1 MLVPACDPHSPSP
14 DFPWPPRPEG
24 YFLAAMDYR
33 PIQSLL
39 IANRSEIAIRVMR
52 AAAEMNVRTV
62 AIYSKEDRL
71 ALHRFKADESYL
83 VGEGKKPLAA
93 YLDIDDILRIA
104 RQAGVDAI
112 HPGYGFLSE
121 NPEFA
126 QAVIDAGIRWIGP
139 LPEVMRKLGNK
150 VAARNAA
157 IAAGV
162 PVMPATEP
170 LPHDLDACKR
180 LAAGIGYPLMLK
192 ASWGGGGRGM
202 RVLES
207 EQDLEGALAAA
218 RREALAAFGNDE
230 VYVEKLVRNARH
242 VEVQVLGDTHGNLVH
257 LYERDCTVQRRN
269 QKVVERAPAPYLDDA
284 GRGALCESALRLM
297 RAVGYTHAG
306 TVEFLMDADSG
317 QFYFIEVNPRIQV
330 EHTVTEMV
338 TGIDI
343 VKAQIRITEGGHIG
357 MTENTRDADGR
368 IVVRAAGVPVQQDI
382 HLNGHALQ
390 CRITTEDPENG
401 FLPDYGRLTAY
412 RSAAGFGVRL
422 DAGTAYGG
430 AVITPYYDSLLVKVT
445 TWAPTAPESMRR
457 MDRALRE
464 FRIRGVASN
473 LQFLENVINHP
484 AFRSGDVTTRFID
497 KTPEL
502 LAFAKRQDRA
512 TKLLRYLGEVS
523 VNGHP
528 ELSGRALPTLPLP
541 APVLPAI
548 DTSADLPYGTRDRL
562 RELGAEKFSRWM
574 LEQKQ
579 VLLTDTTMRDAHQ
592 SLFATRMR
600 TADMLPIAPFYARE
614 LSQLFSLEC
623 WGGATFDV
631 ALRFL
636 KEDPWQ
642 RLEQLRERVPNVL
655 FQMLLRGSNA
665 VGYTNYADNVVR
677 FFVRQ
682 AASAGVD
689 VFRVFDSLN
698 WVRNMRVAID
708 AVGESGALCEGAI
721 CYTGDLFDPKRS
733 KYDLKYYVGIAREL
747 QQAGVHVLG
756 IKDMAGICRPQAAAA
771 LVRALKEET
780 GLPVHFHTHD
790 TSGISAASA
799 LAAIEAGCDA
809 VDGALDAM
817 SGLTSQPNL
826 SSIAAALA
834 GSERDPGLDLE
845 RLHEASMY
853 WEGVRRYYAPF
864 ESEIRAGTADV
875 YRHEMPGGQY
885 TNLREQARSLGIEH
899 RWTEVSRA
907 YAEVNQMFGDIVKV
921 TPTSKVVGDLA
932 LMMVANDLSA
942 ADVCDPG
949 KEIAFPES
957 VVSLFRGEL
966 GFPPDGFPPALSRK
980 VLRGEPPAPYRPG
993 DQIAPVDL
1001 DAARSAGAAACEQP
1015 LDDRQLASYLMYPK
1029 QAAEYHAHV
1038 RQYSDTSVVPTPAYL
1053 YGLQPQQEAAI
1064 DIEPGKT
1071 LLVSLQGT
1079 HPDADEGKIKVQ
1091 FELNGQSR
1099 TTLVEQRSTAQA
1111 AAARQGRAVAEPDNP
1126 LHVAAPMPG
1135 SIVTVAVQPGQRV
1148 AAGTTLLALEAMK
1161 METHIA
1167 ADRDCEIAAVHV
1179 KAGDR
1184 VAAKD
1189 LLVEL
1194 KD

>member
-1 MLVPACDPHSPSP
+1 MTHT
-14 DFPWPPRPEG
+14 
-24 YFLAAMDYR
+24 
-33 PIQSLL
+33 PIESLL

-52 AAAEMNVRTV
+52 AAAEMNIRTV

-83 VGEGKKPLAA
+83 VGDGKKPLAA

-104 RQAGVDAI
+104 RQAKVDAI

-121 NPEFA
+121 NPDFA

-139 LPEVMRKLGNK
+139 SPEVMRTLGNK
-150 VAARNAA
+150 VAARDAA

-162 PVMPATEP
+162 PVMPATAP
-170 LPHDLDACKR
+170 LPENLEACRR
-180 LAAGIGYPLMLK
+180 LAAGVGYPLMLK

-202 RVLES
+202 RVLEN
-207 EQDLEGALAAA
+207 EQDLENALGAA

-242 VEVQVLGDTHGNLVH
+242 VEVQVLGDMHGTLVH

-269 QKVVERAPAPYLDDA
+269 QKVVERAPAPYLDPA
-284 GRGALCESALRLM
+284 ARETLCEAALRLM
-297 RAVGYTHAG
+297 RGVGYSHAG
-306 TVEFLMDADSG
+306 TVEFLMDADTG

-330 EHTVTEMV
+330 EHTVTEMI
-338 TGIDI
+338 TGVDI
-343 VKAQIRITEGGHIG
+343 VKAQIRITESGRIG
-357 MTENTRDADGR
+357 MIEDVVDECGGVVTRAT
-368 IVVRAAGVPVQQDI
+368 GVPAQNDI
-382 HLNGHALQ
+382 PLNGHALQ

-445 TWAPTAPESMRR
+445 TWAPTAAESIRR

-484 AFRSGDVTTRFID
+484 AFACGNLTTRFID
-497 KTPEL
+497 LTPEL
-502 LAFAKRQDRA
+502 LAFAKRRDRA
-512 TKLLRYLGEVS
+512 TKLLSYLGEVS
-523 VNGHP
+523 VNGHA
-528 ELSGRALPTLPLP
+528 ELSGRALPQLPLP
-541 APVLPAI
+541 KPLLPPLHGTAPVRP
-548 DTSADLPYGTRDRL
+548 GTRDRL
-562 RELGAEKFSRWM
+562 RELGPEKFASWM

-600 TADMLPIAPFYARE
+600 TADMLPIAPFYARH
-614 LSQLFSLEC
+614 LPQLFSLEC

-642 RLEQLRERVPNVL
+642 RLTQLRERVPNIL

-677 FFVRQ
+677 FFVQQ
-682 AASAGVD
+682 AAGAGVD
-689 VFRVFDSLN
+689 LFRVFDSLN

-708 AVGESGALCEGAI
+708 VVRESGALCEGAI
-721 CYTGDLFDPKRS
+721 CYTGDLFDSSRA

-747 QQAGVHVLG
+747 QRAGVHVLG
-756 IKDMAGICRPQAAAA
+756 IKDMAGICRPQAASA
-771 LVRALKEET
+771 LVKALKEET

-790 TSGISAASA
+790 TSGISGASA
-799 LAAIEAGCDA
+799 LAAIAAGCDA

-864 ESEIRAGTADV
+864 ESEIRAGTADI

-907 YAEVNQMFGDIVKV
+907 YAEVNRMFGDIVKV
-921 TPTSKVVGDLA
+921 TPTSKVVGDMA

-942 ADVCDPG
+942 ADLSNPT

-957 VVSLFRGEL
+957 VVSLFKGEL
-966 GFPPDGFPPALSRK
+966 GFPPDGFPAALSRK

-993 DQIAPVDL
+993 DQIAAVDL
-1001 DAARSAGAAACEQP
+1001 EAARVAGETACEHQ

-1029 QAAEYHAHV
+1029 QTADYFQHLRA
-1038 RQYSDTSVVPTPAYL
+1038 YSDTSVVPTPAFL
-1053 YGLQPQQEAAI
+1053 YGLQPQEEVAI
-1064 DIEPGKT
+1064 DIAAGKT
-1071 LLVSLQGT
+1071 LLVSLQGR
-1079 HPDADEGKIKVQ
+1079 HADTAEGMVKVQ

-1099 TTLVEQRSTAQA
+1099 TASIEQRSTAQA
-1111 AAARQGRAVAEPDNP
+1111 GPTRRSRPVAEPSNP

-1135 SIVTVAVQPGQRV
+1135 SVVTVAVQAGQRV
-1148 AAGTTLLALEAMK
+1148 TAGSTLIALEAMK
-1161 METHIA
+1161 MEMHLA
-1167 ADRDCEIAAVHV
+1167 AEHDCEIAEVHV
-1179 KAGDR
+1179 HTGDR

-1189 LLVEL
+1189 LLIRL
-1194 KD
+1194 KDRT

>member
-1 MLVPACDPHSPSP
+1 MNQPAIKS
-14 DFPWPPRPEG
+14 
-24 YFLAAMDYR
+24 
-33 PIQSLL
+33 IL

-52 AAAEMNVRTV
+52 AAAEMDIRTV

-83 VGEGKKPLAA
+83 VGEGKKPLDA

-104 RQAGVDAI
+104 RQAKVDAI

-121 NPEFA
+121 NPDFA

-139 LPEVMRKLGNK
+139 APEVMRTLGNK

-157 IAAGV
+157 VSAGV
-162 PVMPATEP
+162 PVMPATAP
-170 LPHDLDACKR
+170 LPADLGECQR
-180 LAAGIGYPLMLK
+180 LAAQVGYPLMLK

-207 EQDLEGALAAA
+207 EQDLTTALPVA
-218 RREALAAFGNDE
+218 RREAFAAFGNDE

-242 VEVQVLGDTHGNLVH
+242 VEVQILGDSHGTVVH
-257 LYERDCTVQRRN
+257 LHERDCTVQRRN
-269 QKVVERAPAPYLDDA
+269 QKVVERAPAPYLDIH
-284 GRGALCESALRLM
+284 GRQHLCAAALKLM

-330 EHTVTEMV
+330 EHTVTELV
-338 TGIDI
+338 TGVDI
-343 VKAQIRITEGGHIG
+343 VKAQIRITEGGQIG
-357 MTENTRDADGR
+357 CIEDERDSQGR
-368 IVVRAAGVPVQQDI
+368 VVARASGVPAQQHI
-382 HLNGHALQ
+382 TLNGHAVQ

-401 FLPDYGRLTAY
+401 FLPDHGRLTAY

-445 TWAPTAPESMRR
+445 TWAPTADESIQR

-484 AFRSGDVTTRFID
+484 AFADGQVTTRFID
-497 KTPEL
+497 TTPAL
-502 LAFAKRQDRA
+502 FAFAKRRDRA
-512 TKLLRYLGEVS
+512 SRLLSYLGDVA
-523 VNGHP
+523 VNGNP
-528 ELSGRALPTLPLP
+528 ELKGRVLPSLPLP
-541 APVLPAI
+541 QPVCPRVDA
-548 DTSADLPYGTRDRL
+548 TSAVPPGTRDRL
-562 RELGAEKFSRWM
+562 KELGPDRFAQWM
-574 LEQKQ
+574 LDQKR

-600 TADMLPIAPFYARE
+600 TADMLPIAPFYAQN

-642 RLEQLRERVPNVL
+642 RLTQLRERVPNVL

-677 FFVRQ
+677 FFVQQ
-682 AASAGVD
+682 AANAGID
-689 VFRVFDSLN
+689 LFRVFDSLN
-698 WVRNMRVAID
+698 WVDNMRVSID
-708 AVGESGALCEGAI
+708 AVRESGALCEGAI
-721 CYTGDLFDPKRS
+721 CYTGDLFDGARS
-733 KYDLKYYVGIAREL
+733 KYDLGYYIRIAREL
-747 QQAGVHVLG
+747 QRAGVHILG
-756 IKDMAGICRPQAAAA
+756 IKDMAGICRPQAASA
-771 LVRALKEET
+771 LVKAIKAET

-826 SSIAAALA
+826 SSIAAALK
-834 GSERDPGLDLE
+834 GGVRDPGLNLD
-845 RLHEASMY
+845 RLHEASTY
-853 WEGVRRYYAPF
+853 WEGVRRYYTPF
-864 ESEIRAGTADV
+864 ESDIRAGTADV

-907 YAEVNQMFGDIVKV
+907 YADVNRIFGDIVKV
-921 TPTSKVVGDLA
+921 TPTSKVVGDMA
-932 LMMVANDLSA
+932 LTMVTNNLTA
-942 ADVCDPG
+942 ADVCDPA
-949 KEIAFPES
+949 KEVAFPES

-966 GFPPDGFPPALSRK
+966 GFPPDGFPDALSRR
-980 VLRGEPPAPYRPG
+980 VLKSEPPAPHRPG
-993 DQIAPVDL
+993 ERIAPVNL
-1001 DAARSAGAAACEQP
+1001 EAARAIGEAACARA
-1015 LDDRQLASYLMYPK
+1015 LDDQQLASYLMYPK
-1029 QAAEYHAHV
+1029 LTSDYYEH
-1038 RQYSDTSVVPTPAYL
+1038 RRRYSDTASLPTPAYF
-1053 YGLQPQQEAAI
+1053 YGLQPQQEIAV
-1064 DIEPGKT
+1064 DIAPGKT
-1071 LLVSLQGT
+1071 LLIGLQGVQ
-1079 HPDADEGKIKVQ
+1079 PDAEEGVFKVQ

-1099 TTLVEQRSTAQA
+1099 TARVEKRGVKRAAQA
-1111 AAARQGRAVAEPDNP
+1111 RPLADIGNP
-1126 LHVAAPMPG
+1126 LHIAAPMPG
-1135 SIVTVAVQPGQRV
+1135 SIVTVAIQPGQRV
-1148 AAGTTLLALEAMK
+1148 SAGSTLVSLEAMK

-1167 ADRDCEIAAVHV
+1167 AQSDCEIEAVHV
-1179 KAGDR
+1179 RAGDS
-1184 VAAKD
+1184 VCAKE
-1189 LLVEL
+1189 LLIVL
-1194 KD
+1194 KDIDR

>member
-1 MLVPACDPHSPSP
+1 M
-14 DFPWPPRPEG
+14 DF
-24 YFLAAMDYR
+24 A
-33 PIQSLL
+33 PIKSLL

-52 AAAEMNVRTV
+52 AAAEMGIRTV

-83 VGEGKKPLAA
+83 VGDGKKPLAA
-93 YLDIDDILRIA
+93 YLDIDDVLRIA
-104 RQAGVDAI
+104 RQAKVDAI

-121 NPEFA
+121 NPDFA

-139 LPEVMRKLGNK
+139 SPDVMRMLGNK

-162 PVMPATEP
+162 PVMPATDP
-170 LPHDLDACKR
+170 LPLDLDECKR
-180 LAAGIGYPLMLK
+180 RAAGIGYPLMLK

-202 RVLES
+202 RVLET
-207 EQDLEGALAAA
+207 EQDLEPALAAA

-230 VYVEKLVRNARH
+230 VYLEKLVRNARH
-242 VEVQVLGDTHGNLVH
+242 VEVQILGDKHGNLVH
-257 LYERDCTVQRRN
+257 LHERDCTVQRRN
-269 QKVVERAPAPYLDDA
+269 QKVIERAPAPYLDDA
-284 GRGALCESALRLM
+284 GRASLCDAALRLM
-297 RAVGYTHAG
+297 GAVGYTHAG

-330 EHTVTEMV
+330 EHTVTEMI

-343 VKAQIRITEGGHIG
+343 VKAQIRVTEGGQIG
-357 MTENTRDADGR
+357 MTEDTLDDNGDIR
-368 IVVRAAGVPVQQDI
+368 VRAAGVPPQPEI
-382 HLNGHALQ
+382 PLNGNALQ

-445 TWAPTAPESMRR
+445 TWAPTAAESIRR

-464 FRIRGVASN
+464 FRIRGVSSN

-484 AFRSGDVTTRFID
+484 AFGRGDVTTRFID
-497 KTPEL
+497 LTPEL
-502 LAFAKRQDRA
+502 LAFTKRRDTA
-512 TKLLRYLGEVS
+512 TKLLSYLGDVS
-523 VNGHP
+523 VNGNK
-528 ELSGRALPTLPLP
+528 ELSGRSLPSLPLP
-541 APVLPAI
+541 KPVLPAV
-548 DTSADLPYGTRDRL
+548 DTTGPLPYGTRDRL
-562 RELGAEKFSRWM
+562 RDLGADKFAKWM
-574 LEQKQ
+574 LDQKQ

-600 TADMLPIAPFYARE
+600 TADMLPIAPFYASE
-614 LSQLFSLEC
+614 LPQLFSMEC

-642 RLEQLRERVPNVL
+642 RLAQLRERVPNIL

-665 VGYTNYADNVVR
+665 VGYTNYSDNVVQ

-708 AVGESGALCEGAI
+708 AVRESGALCEGAI
-721 CYTGDLFDPKRS
+721 CYTGDLFDGARP

-747 QQAGVHVLG
+747 QSAGVHVLG

-771 LVRALKEET
+771 LVKALKEET

-826 SSIAAALA
+826 SSIVAALA
-834 GSERDPGLDLE
+834 GSERDPGLSLD

-907 YAEVNQMFGDIVKV
+907 YADVNRMFGDIVKV
-921 TPTSKVVGDLA
+921 TPTSKVVGDMA
-932 LMMVANDLSA
+932 LMMVANDMTA
-942 ADVCDPG
+942 ADVCDPA
-949 KEIAFPES
+949 KEVAFPES
-957 VVSLFRGEL
+957 VVSLFKGEL
-966 GFPPDGFPPALSRK
+966 GFPPDGFPAELSRK
-980 VLRGEPPAPYRPG
+980 VLRSEPPAPYRPG
-993 DQIAPVDL
+993 DLIPAVDL
-1001 DAARSAGAAACEQP
+1001 EAARAAGETACEQP

-1029 QAAEYHAHV
+1029 QTAEYHAHV
-1038 RQYSDTSVVPTPAYL
+1038 RAYSDTSVVPTPAFL
-1053 YGLQPQQEAAI
+1053 YGLQPQEEVAVDIAA
-1064 DIEPGKT
+1064 GKT

-1079 HPDADEGKIKVQ
+1079 HPDAEEGVIKVQ

-1099 TTLVEQRSTAQA
+1099 TALVEQRSTVQA
-1111 AAARQGRAVAEPDNP
+1111 GTARQSRPVADSENP

-1135 SIVTVAVQPGQRV
+1135 SIVTVAVQPGQSV
-1148 AAGTTLLALEAMK
+1148 SAGTTLLALEAMK

-1167 ADRDCEIAAVHV
+1167 ADRDCVIAAVHV
-1179 KAGDR
+1179 KQGDR

-1189 LLVEL
+1189 LLIEL
-1194 KD
+1194 KGD

>member
-1 MLVPACDPHSPSP
+1 MKPPA
-14 DFPWPPRPEG
+14 
-24 YFLAAMDYR
+24 
-33 PIQSLL
+33 IQSLL

-52 AAAEMNVRTV
+52 AAAEMNIHTV
-62 AIYSKEDRL
+62 AIYAKEDRL

-83 VGEGKKPLAA
+83 VGAGRKPLEA
-93 YLDIDDILRIA
+93 YLDIADILRVA
-104 RQAGVDAI
+104 RQTGVDAV

-139 LPEVMRKLGNK
+139 PPDVMRTLGNK

-157 IAAGV
+157 VAAGV
-162 PVMPATEP
+162 PVMPATPP
-170 LPHDLDACKR
+170 LPRALDECRR
-180 LAAGIGYPLMLK
+180 LAAEVGYPLMLK

-202 RVLES
+202 RVLEN
-207 EQDLEGALAAA
+207 EQDLEAMLPIA

-242 VEVQVLGDTHGNLVH
+242 VEVQILGDQHGNVVH

-284 GRGALCESALRLM
+284 ARQSLCASALKLM

-317 QFYFIEVNPRIQV
+317 RFYFIEVNPRIQV

-343 VKAQIRITEGGHIG
+343 VKAQIRITEGGRIG
-357 MTENTRDADGR
+357 LTEDEHDAAGTL
-368 IVVRAAGVPVQQDI
+368 VARAAGVPPQERI
-382 HLNGHALQ
+382 ALNGHALQ

-401 FLPDYGRLTAY
+401 FLPDYGQLTAY
-412 RSAAGFGVRL
+412 RSASGFGVRL

-445 TWAPTAPESMRR
+445 TWAPSAHESIRR

-484 AFRSGDVTTRFID
+484 AFSPGEVTTRFID
-497 KTPEL
+497 NTPEL
-502 LAFAKRQDRA
+502 FSFAKRRDRA
-512 TKLLRYLGEVS
+512 TRLLRYLGEVA
-523 VNGHP
+523 VNGNP
-528 ELSGRALPTLPLP
+528 EMKGRALPPLPL
-541 APVLPAI
+541 ARPVLPAQPAWT
-548 DTSADLPYGTRDRL
+548 DTAVPPGTRDRL
-562 RELGAEKFSRWM
+562 RELGPEGFARWM
-574 LEQKQ
+574 LAQQ
-579 VLLTDTTMRDAHQ
+579 RVLLTDTTLRDAHQ

-600 TADMLPIAPFYARE
+600 TADMLPIAPFYARA
-614 LSQLFSLEC
+614 LPQLFSLEC

-642 RLEQLRERVPNVL
+642 RLAKLREAVPNIL

-682 AASAGVD
+682 AATAGID
-689 VFRVFDSLN
+689 LFRVFDSLN
-698 WVRNMRVAID
+698 WVENMRVAID
-708 AVGESGALCEGAI
+708 AVRDSGALCEGAI
-721 CYTGDLFDPKRS
+721 CYTGDVFDGARA

-747 QQAGVHVLG
+747 QRAGVHILG
-756 IKDMAGICRPQAAAA
+756 IKDMAGICRPRAAAA
-771 LVRALKEET
+771 LVKAIKEET

-864 ESEIRAGTADV
+864 ESDIRAGTADV

-885 TNLREQARSLGIEH
+885 TNLREQARALGVEH

-907 YAEVNQMFGDIVKV
+907 YAEVNQLFGDIVKV
-921 TPTSKVVGDLA
+921 TPTSKVVGDMA
-932 LMMVANDLSA
+932 LMMVTNDLSA
-942 ADVCDPG
+942 ADVCDPA

-957 VVSLFRGEL
+957 VVSLFKGEL
-966 GFPPDGFPPALSRK
+966 GFPPDGFPAALSRR
-980 VLRGEPPAPYRPG
+980 VLKAEPPAPYRPG
-993 DQIAPVDL
+993 DRLPPVDL
-1001 DAARSAGAAACEQP
+1001 DAARAQGEAACGRA
-1015 LDDRQLASYLMYPK
+1015 LDDQQLASYLMYPK
-1029 QAAEYHAHV
+1029 VTVDYFTH
-1038 RQYSDTSVVPTPAYL
+1038 RRSYGDTSTLPTPAFF
-1053 YGLQPQQEAAI
+1053 YGLQPQQEIAV
-1064 DIEPGKT
+1064 DIAPGKT
-1071 LLVSLQGT
+1071 LLIALQGV
-1079 HPDADEGKIKVQ
+1079 HAAQEEGMFKVQ
-1091 FELNGQSR
+1091 FELNGQPRMAHVEKHAAPAAGGPAAGSR
-1099 TTLVEQRSTAQA
+1099 SRPM
-1111 AAARQGRAVAEPDNP
+1111 AEAGNP

-1135 SIVTVAVQPGQRV
+1135 AVVTVAVKPGQHV
-1148 AAGTTLLALEAMK
+1148 SAGSVLVSLEAMK
-1161 METHIA
+1161 METHLTA
-1167 ADRDCEIAAVHV
+1167 EFDCEIAAVHV
-1179 KAGDR
+1179 APGDQVPAKA
-1184 VAAKD
+1184 
-1189 LLVEL
+1189 LLLEL
-1194 KD
+1194 QRK